1 MEAGMA
7 LNVLSYVR
15 LRQARE
21 VSVLLRW
28 KRILVFGGL
37 EALPHIRDRDTGRI
51 RPAEA
56 DDKVEGRL
64 PSDLD
69 FINCFW
75 KLHLSAGP
83 HFPLNIVFNFLAY
96 SPLS

>member
-1 MEAGMA
+1 MEAGMV

-15 LRQARE
+15 PRQARE
-21 VSVLLRW
+21 LSVLLRW

-37 EALPHIRDRDTGRI
+37 EVLPHMRDSVTGRI
-51 RPAEA
+51 RPVEA
-56 DDKVEGRL
+56 DDKVEGRV

-69 FINCFW
+69 FMSCFW

-83 HFPLNIVFNFLAY
+83 HLPLNTVFNFLAY
-96 SPLS
+96 SPLN